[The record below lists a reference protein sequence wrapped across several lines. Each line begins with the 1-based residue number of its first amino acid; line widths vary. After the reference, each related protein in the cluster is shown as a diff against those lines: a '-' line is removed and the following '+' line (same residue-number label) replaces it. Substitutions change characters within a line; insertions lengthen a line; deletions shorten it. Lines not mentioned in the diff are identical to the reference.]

1 MESKSTIGAGRRP
14 TKQKPNQ
21 QQSKDNYKK
30 LYDKFKNLR
39 QDAEKHGINTEIF
52 GAISKGLEVEIVTH
66 GTTQWD
72 KKWIIGLSALV
83 VLVLSVV
90 MGVLTRVYEID
101 QEINYMLYESRCLV
115 ENNGF
120 LIEVARPPVPCSMCK
135 DLKSVPIE
143 YNITTEEFVSKY
155 AYTSIPVL
163 IKDATSS
170 WSAMTKFNFH
180 YFKNLYTKVKG
191 AFQVIEEECQ
201 FFPYSTEFQTLK
213 DVFNMSDAR
222 ANFTPGEKPWYIGWS
237 NCHQDISAKLREH
250 YLRPY
255 FLPNDSESSIIDW
268 IFMGGPGKGA
278 FMHLDYVQRPSWQA
292 QISGTKTWSLIPS
305 PECESVC
312 HPLNVTVHKGDIII
326 IDTNTWYHATYIHP
340 GPVSITIGSEYD

>member
-1 MESKSTIGAGRRP
+1 MESKITNGTGRRIS
-14 TKQKPNQ
+14 KQK
-21 QQSKDNYKK
+21 QQSNDNYRK
-30 LYDKFKNLR
+30 LYDKFKSLR
-39 QDAEKHGINTEIF
+39 QDAAKHGINTDIF

-66 GTTQWD
+66 STTKWD
-72 KKWIIGLSALV
+72 KKWIVGLSAVV
-83 VLVLSVV
+83 VLALSVV
-90 MGVLTRVYEID
+90 MGVLARVYEMD
-101 QEINYMLYESRCLV
+101 QEINHVLYESRCLV

-120 LIEVARPPVPCSMCK
+120 LIEVARPPVSCSMCK

-143 YNITTEEFVSKY
+143 YNISTEEFVAKY
-155 AYTSIPVL
+155 AYSSIPVL

-191 AFQVIEEECQ
+191 AFEVIEEECQ

-237 NCHQDISAKLREH
+237 NCHQEISAKLREH
-250 YLRPY
+250 YVRPY

-312 HPLNVTVHKGDIII
+312 HPMNITVHKGDIII